1 MPSIFNEPI
10 CSLIMKKSQSML
22 HIGITMGCPVGIG
35 PEIILKYFAAKVRN
49 QDFAP
54 VVLGDRA
61 VLERCCRELRI
72 DGLCSPW
79 RPGDSIPEDR
89 IPVMEVSCLK
99 ADSLQ
104 WGRPNRET
112 GWAMADYIT
121 SAVSLIQEGLLDG
134 MATCPISK
142 KSLQDAG
149 YTFPGHTEM
158 LAHLT
163 GNSIPVMMMAGPRLR
178 ITLVTIHCSLAA
190 VPAQI
195 GHAAVLRLIRI
206 THQALMTDF
215 NIKTPRIAVAGLNP
229 HAGEQG
235 LFGNE
240 EKLQITP
247 AIEDAR
253 RQGIEAQG
261 PFPPD
266 TVFLK
271 AAAGDYDAVVCMYHD
286 QGLIPFK
293 LLHFNDGVN
302 VTLGLPIVRTSV
314 DHGTAYDIAGQG
326 QADPQSLTA
335 AVELAAI
342 IARNRLDKDASAD
355 GIRP

>member
-1 MPSIFNEPI
+1 
-10 CSLIMKKSQSML
+10 
-22 HIGITMGCPVGIG
+22 MGCPVGIG
-35 PEIILKYFAAKVRN
+35 PEIILKYFAARPRN
-49 QDFAP
+49 HDFAP

-61 VLERCCRELRI
+61 VLERCRRELKTHEP
-72 DGLCSPW
+72 CSPW
-79 RPGDSIPEDR
+79 RPGDPIPTDS

-104 WGRPNRET
+104 WGRPTRET

-121 SAVSLIQEGLLDG
+121 SAVSLIQEGRLDG

-142 KSLQDAG
+142 KSLQEAG

-163 GNSIPVMMMAGPRLR
+163 GNSTPVMMMAGPRLR

-190 VPAQI
+190 VPARI
-195 GHAAVLRLIRI
+195 GQASVLQLIRL
-206 THQALMTDF
+206 THRALMTDF
-215 NIKTPRIAVAGLNP
+215 NIKAPRIAVAGLNP

-240 EKLQITP
+240 EKLQIAP
-247 AIEDAR
+247 AIEESR
-253 RQGIEAQG
+253 RLGIEAQG

-326 QADPQSLTA
+326 QADPQSLAA

-342 IARNRLDKDASAD
+342 IARNRLDHAASAH
-355 GIRP
+355 GNRP

>member
-1 MPSIFNEPI
+1 
-10 CSLIMKKSQSML
+10 MKKTRSML
-22 HIGITMGCPVGIG
+22 HIGITMGCPAGIG
-35 PEIILKYFAAKVRN
+35 PEIILKYFAARAHG

-61 VLERCCRELRI
+61 VLERCSWEL
-72 DGLCSPW
+72 GLGGICSPW
-79 RPGDSIPEDR
+79 RPGDPIPMDS

-112 GWAMADYIT
+112 GRAMADSIT

-142 KSLQDAG
+142 KSLHEAG
-149 YTFPGHTEM
+149 YPFPGHTEM

-178 ITLVTIHCSLAA
+178 ITLVTIHCSLAT

-240 EKLQITP
+240 EELRIAP
-247 AIEDAR
+247 AIADAR
-253 RQGIEAQG
+253 RQGIEVQG

-293 LLHFNDGVN
+293 LLHFHDGVN
-302 VTLGLPIVRTSV
+302 VTLGLPLVRTSV

-326 QADPQSLTA
+326 LADPQSLAA

-342 IARNRLDKDASAD
+342 IARNRQDHAASAH
-355 GIRP
+355 GNRP